1 MSTCRTLFRPALPP
15 FLALSLLGVVLSG
28 VIGVVPARGQSTN
41 AWTNGVSGLWHNP
54 ANWSSGKAPTFTNAY
69 VTITNF
75 NSKVVTADATTPA
88 TNLVLRNLSIWAFQ
102 NRQNTLVLTNLAA
115 RMEVMRG
122 LTLSNGAS
130 LLMYNSE
137 LLVDGTLSGEMSLTS
152 ASATLQN
159 SSLLLTNGAL
169 LKIGNGAGPASVT
182 VNGGAVL
189 AGADLRVGALNRS
202 FGRLTLVDGTV
213 DVGNEFT
220 VGDATGSTGAVAVL
234 RGLLQAPNTNVNAR
248 IGERGTGSM
257 VISNGVARFDDVSI
271 GRQDGGRGDL
281 LLAGGEVSS
290 GTLSIGR
297 FSNSVGVVTV
307 AGGRLNVAGGSLY
320 AGREGS
326 GTLTQSGGT
335 IVASRLFVPGAT
347 NSATG
352 TARFS
357 AGEAVFTGG
366 LVVGS
371 ALSSGQLT
379 VDGGSLYC
387 TNAGGTGTVVVA
399 RGALTLTSGRAQF
412 DRLMLTNAPGAL
424 HWTGGT
430 LRVNDLVVNNGAP
443 FVVGDGVNPAT
454 LELHGAASFAH
465 GIIVSANASLTG
477 CATLS
482 GGITVSPGGVNT
494 LTGCSTG
501 VTPIHLSEATLVP
514 GGVRFSFNTDS
525 GVSYTAEFS
534 DSLAV
539 PSWQAFATVAGAGG
553 VAWVTNAPGASVGAR
568 IYRVRTP

>member
-1 MSTCRTLFRPALPP
+1 MTTCRTTFRPALLLLPLLL
-15 FLALSLLGVVLSG
+15 FLGLLG
-28 VIGVVPARGQSTN
+28 IVPARGQSTN
-41 AWTNGVSGLWHNP
+41 AWTSGVSGLWHNP
-54 ANWSSGKAPTFTNAY
+54 ANWSLGQAPTFTNSF

-88 TNLVLRNLSIWAFQ
+88 ANLVLRNLSIWAFQ

-115 RMEVMRG
+115 RMEVTRG

-130 LLMYNSE
+130 LLMYNSG
-137 LLVDGTLSGEMSLTS
+137 LLVDGGLAGEMSLTS
-152 ASATLQN
+152 ASASLQN
-159 SSLLLTNGAL
+159 STLILTNGAL
-169 LKIGNGAGPASVT
+169 LKIGNGAGPASLSVS
-182 VNGGAVL
+182 GGAIL
-189 AGADLRVGALNRS
+189 AGADLRVGALSRS
-202 FGRLTLVDGTV
+202 AGRLTLVDGTV
-213 DVGNEFT
+213 DIGNEFT
-220 VGDATGSTGAVAVL
+220 VADATGSTGAVVVVQ
-234 RGLLQAPNTNVNAR
+234 GVLQALNTNANAR
-248 IGERGTGSM
+248 IGQRGTGSM
-257 VISNGVARFDDVSI
+257 VVSNGVARFDDVSV

-281 LLAGGEVSS
+281 LLAGGEFVS

-297 FSNSVGVVTV
+297 FSNSVGVATV

-326 GTLTQSGGT
+326 GTLTQTGGA
-335 IVASRLFVPGAT
+335 ILASRLFVPGAT

-357 AGEAVFTGG
+357 GGEAVFTGG

-399 RGALTLTSGRAQF
+399 KGALTLTSGRAQF
-412 DRLMLTNAPGAL
+412 DRLILTNTLGQL
-424 HWTGGT
+424 QWTGGA

-454 LELHGAASFAH
+454 LELHGSASFAQ
-465 GIIVSANASLTG
+465 GIIVSANATLTG
-477 CATLS
+477 CATLF
-482 GGITVSPGGVNT
+482 GGVTVSPGGVNT

-501 VTPIHLSEATLVP
+501 VTPVRLTDATLVP
-514 GGVRFSFNTDS
+514 GGVRFSFNTDP

-534 DSLAV
+534 DGLSV
-539 PSWQAFATVAGAGG
+539 PSWQAFATVAGGGG

-568 IYRVRTP
+568 VYRVRAP